1 MTQEIKDFQYFID
14 NQLHNFDPITGQLD
28 TKFKNNTGVYTD
40 ARIFKDI
47 GSKNEDG
54 YVRVWANGKL
64 RMKHRLVYF
73 IVHGVLPDEGYEIDH
88 IDNNRANNAPSNLCI
103 LSKSKNNSSCNNR
116 KFGKQLNTEQVH
128 LICALLQDTEL
139 SDLDIANQVG
149 RSRGTVRDIKT
160 RRTRT
165 SISKDYSWNHRIK

>member
-1 MTQEIKDFQYFID
+1 MNQELIDFQYFID
-14 NQLHNFDPITGQLD
+14 NQLHMFDASTGQLD
-28 TKFKNNTGVYTD
+28 TKFRNNQGNYTD
-40 ARIFKDI
+40 ARIFTDI

-54 YVRVWANGKL
+54 YVRVWTNGKL

-73 IVHGVLPDEGYEIDH
+73 IVHGVLPDEGHEIDH
-88 IDNNRANNAPSNLCI
+88 IDDDRANNRPNNLRI
-103 LSKSKNNSSCNNR
+103 LSKAKNNTGCTNR
-116 KFGKQLNTEQVH
+116 KFGKQLSDQQVH
-128 LICALLQDTEL
+128 VICNLLQNTEL

-165 SISKDYSWNHRIK
+165 LISKNYSWNHRIK